1 MKKSLEIW
9 SWKKNIQKSN
19 KNQFWEGLGLHLGRV
34 WGRLGPPL
42 GAFRHLLAVFW
53 TFKVELLSSIG
64 PKWAPR
70 GLLEGFGIHLGTDL
84 GGFGEDLG
92 GC

>member
-1 MKKSLEIW
+1 M
-9 SWKKNIQKSN
+9 
-19 KNQFWEGLGLHLGRV
+19 GGV
-34 WGRLGPPL
+34 WGGLGPPL
-42 GAFRHLLAVFW
+42 GAFGRRLAVFW
-53 TFKVELLSSIG
+53 PFKIELLSGIG

-84 GGFGEDLG
+84 GGFGEDLR

>member
-1 MKKSLEIW
+1 MQIW
-9 SWKKNIQKSN
+9 SWKKSVQKSN
-19 KNQFWEGLGLHLGRV
+19 TNHFWEGLGLLLGGV
-34 WGRLGPPL
+34 WIGLGPPL
-42 GAFRHLLAVFW
+42 GAFGRRLAVFW
-53 TFKVELLSSIG
+53 PFKIELLSGIG

-70 GLLEGFGIHLGTDL
+70 GLLEGFGIHLGTGL

>member
-1 MKKSLEIW
+1 M
-9 SWKKNIQKSN
+9 
-19 KNQFWEGLGLHLGRV
+19 GGV
-34 WGRLGPPL
+34 WGGLGPPL
-42 GAFRHLLAVFW
+42 GAFGRRLAVFW
-53 TFKVELLSSIG
+53 PFKIELLSGIG

-92 GC
+92 KTFGRI